1 MELSVTSLQDMMWDT
16 ILTRSIRRSVVHGR
30 VQERESVQEM
40 FGKGRLRVV
49 VATVAFGM
57 GVDNRGVQAVVHL
70 TLPQSLEEYVQQASS
85 IPFWYCSPLICMNVF
100 AWQFA
105 GSVKYTCSSKNRAV
119 IQTSCKVLMMA
130 V

>member
-1 MELSVTSLQDMMWDT
+1 MQD
-16 ILTRSIRRSVVHGR
+16 I
-30 VQERESVQEM
+30 

-85 IPFWYCSPLICMNVF
+85 SSLWRASLWYLIGTSSQDLSLLLDGPLEIACPTIMVKLVLLTIERGACGG
-100 AWQFA
+100 AW
-105 GSVKYTCSSKNRAV
+105 GRA
-119 IQTSCKVLMMA
+119 
-130 V
+130 

>member
-1 MELSVTSLQDMMWDT
+1 MQD
-16 ILTRSIRRSVVHGR
+16 
-30 VQERESVQEM
+30 M

-85 IPFWYCSPLICMNVF
+85 SSLWRASLWYLTGTSSQDLSLLLVGPLEVACPTIMVKLVWMTIERAACGGARGTRMS
-100 AWQFA
+100 A
-105 GSVKYTCSSKNRAV
+105 GMKPLSNC
-119 IQTSCKVLMMA
+119 Q
-130 V
+130 

>member
-1 MELSVTSLQDMMWDT
+1 
-16 ILTRSIRRSVVHGR
+16 
-30 VQERESVQEM
+30 M

-85 IPFWYCSPLICMNVF
+85 SSLWRASLWYLIGTSSQDLSLLLDGPLEIACPTIMVRLVLLTIERG
-100 AWQFA
+100 AHGDAHERRDKASEQLPVT
-105 GSVKYTCSSKNRAV
+105 GGTREEISSFTQRCLR
-119 IQTSCKVLMMA
+119 S
-130 V
+130 